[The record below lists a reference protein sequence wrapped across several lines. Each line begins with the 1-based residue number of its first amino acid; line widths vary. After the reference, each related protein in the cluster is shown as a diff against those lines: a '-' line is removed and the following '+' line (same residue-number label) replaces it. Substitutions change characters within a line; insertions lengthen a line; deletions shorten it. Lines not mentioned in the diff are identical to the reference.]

1 MGSSHQFVIV
11 GAGVGC
17 YCLFCSEYNLL
28 IELMESFGIFTGY
41 RERIDYKFF
50 LAGHSFGAVDRSGGR
65 TENVVLNKAEKNR
78 NTQILH

>member
-1 MGSSHQFVIV
+1 
-11 GAGVGC
+11 
-17 YCLFCSEYNLL
+17 
-28 IELMESFGIFTGY
+28 MESFGIFTGY

-78 NTQILH
+78 NTQRLH